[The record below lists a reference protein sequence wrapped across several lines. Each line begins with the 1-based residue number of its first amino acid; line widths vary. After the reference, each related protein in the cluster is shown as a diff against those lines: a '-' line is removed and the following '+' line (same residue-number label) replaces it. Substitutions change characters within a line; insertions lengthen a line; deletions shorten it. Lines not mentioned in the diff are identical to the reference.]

1 MKNILKNDK
10 GVNLISLSVSI
21 IIILIL
27 TSIILYN
34 VKDNL
39 GIQKLKNMQTDIGNL
54 RDRVAAYYEQYGKIP
69 ANIELEYT
77 NTGNIDV
84 ISNAVDTGAFYII
97 DLSAMENITL
107 TYGEDYEKIASGE
120 VTTKEQV
127 NQLED
132 IYIINEDSHNIFY
145 VRGITVDKEI
155 FYTDY
160 TKENV
165 DKVAIEKVDIS
176 DNDTNWSPEYD
187 ITTTYKDE
195 NGDIAIIPKGFKV
208 SRNKQEDSINE
219 GLVVCAPEGSEFVW
233 IPVETAIGNSEEN
246 GTKNKAMAINLG
258 TKQEPEYRGL
268 LYNFTEITTEV
279 ITGCTTTTTD
289 SREPYNLETYDN
301 NTNIST
307 WTETMYQEE
316 YNTMIEKVQKYGGFY
331 VGRYETSIN
340 GITVASK
347 PETPMSASDNSQA
360 WYGMYESQK
369 NYAIKNNWSDIIGS
383 SMIWGSQYDAIM
395 NWISTK
401 NTNRSKIY
409 GNSEKHNLTT
419 TGGTETDKI
428 NNIYDLGNNLS
439 EWTLET
445 YGEEIRTSR
454 GGNFNNSNSP
464 SSRNNNYN
472 PSSIDETLGSRMIL
486 YIQ

>member
-1 MKNILKNDK
+1 MKKFLKNAK
-10 GVNLISLSVSI
+10 GVNLISLSLSVI
-21 IIILIL
+21 VILIL
-27 TSIILYN
+27 TGIILYN

-39 GIQKLKNMQTDIGNL
+39 GIQNLKNLQSDIENL
-54 RDRVAAYYEQYGKIP
+54 RDKVSVYYAQYGKIP
-69 ANIELEYT
+69 ASQLYENT
-77 NTGNIDV
+77 NNIDV
-84 ISNAVDTGAFYII
+84 ISNQVDTGSFYVI

-107 TYGEDYEKIASGE
+107 TYGEDYEKITSGK
-120 VTTKEQV
+120 VTTVEQV

-132 IYIINEDSHNIFY
+132 LYIINENSHNIFY
-145 VRGITVDKEI
+145 VRGITVDEET

-160 TKENV
+160 TKDNV
-165 DKVAIEKVDIS
+165 DKVAIEKIGIS
-176 DNDTNWSPEYD
+176 ENEANWSPEYD

-195 NGDIAIIPKGFKV
+195 NGDTATIPKGFKV
-208 SRNKQEDSINE
+208 SRNKKEDSINE
-219 GLVVCAPEGSEFVW
+219 GLVVSAPDGSEFVW
-233 IPVETAIGNSEEN
+233 VPVETIIANSEEN

-258 TKQEPEYRGL
+258 TKQEPVYRGL
-268 LYNFTEITTEV
+268 LYNFTEITPEV
-279 ITGCTTTTTD
+279 ISGCTTTTTD
-289 SREPYNLETYDN
+289 FREPYNLETYDN

-331 VGRYETSIN
+331 VGRYETSIS
-340 GITVASK
+340 GITVVSK
-347 PETPMSASDNSQA
+347 PATPMSAADNSQA

-401 NTNRSKIY
+401 NIDRSKIY
-409 GNSEKHNLTT
+409 DNSKKHDLTT
-419 TGGTETDKI
+419 TGATETDKI

-439 EWTLET
+439 EWTLEAD
-445 YGEEIRTSR
+445 GEEIRTTR
-454 GGNFNNSNSP
+454 GGNFNNTKSPNSRDNSYDP
-464 SSRNNNYN
+464 SKT
-472 PSSIDETLGSRMIL
+472 DATLGSRMTL